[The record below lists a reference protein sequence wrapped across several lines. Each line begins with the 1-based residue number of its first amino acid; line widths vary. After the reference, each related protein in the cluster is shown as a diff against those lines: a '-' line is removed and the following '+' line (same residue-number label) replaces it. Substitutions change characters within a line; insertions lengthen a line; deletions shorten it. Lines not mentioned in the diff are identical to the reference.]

1 MKIGLVLEGGSRQ
14 TIFSAGILDAM
25 LDEEIVFPYIC
36 GVSAGG
42 HAAMNYVTRQKGRLR
57 HIIMP
62 TKLQRGEKRA
72 NRTAF
77 KKSPMRCITMPPMET
92 CPFIFR
98 IFSLRMW
105 NANLP

>member
-1 MKIGLVLEGGSRQ
+1 MKVGLVLEGGSRQ

-25 LDEEIVFPYIC
+25 LDENIVYPYIC

-62 TKLQRGEKRA
+62 TKLQRGKKTRQSHFGWHSKRIA
-72 NRTAF
+72 CVALSRRI
-77 KKSPMRCITMPPMET
+77 RCD
-92 CPFIFR
+92 
-98 IFSLRMW
+98 
-105 NANLP
+105 AV